1 MAFNIALSGLNAA
14 MADLDITGNNIANAS
29 TTGFKSSRGEFVDLL
44 ASAGFVISSLDP
56 GDGVR
61 LAAVRQQFSQGNIS
75 FTGNALDLAISG
87 GGFFAVRDPN
97 GATGYT
103 RNGTFAVDREG
114 FVVNPAGARLQ
125 TFGVTDPSV
134 PTFNSATTEDLQLLS
149 AQGSPGATTQVDLA
163 LNLDTLNADETLG
176 PGAID
181 PADTGSFDYSTT
193 LTVFDSLGESHEATI
208 YFRQTA
214 ALTVDARM
222 VIDGEDGQ
230 TTAVQ
235 TLNFNSDGSLDET
248 ASPQPFNFGAFT
260 PTNGADPIAFN
271 LNLSNTTNLSGNST
285 VNAISQ
291 NGFAAGRLS
300 NIDIDESGVV
310 FARFSNGQSEPLGR
324 IALARFQ
331 NPQGLRA
338 VGDTSWVESFASGQA
353 ILGEP
358 GGAGLGSIQ
367 GGSVETSNV
376 NISEELVNLISAQR
390 NFQANAQV
398 ISTADELN
406 QTLLNIR

>member
-61 LAAVRQQFSQGNIS
+61 LAEVRQQFSQGNIS

-97 GATGYT
+97 GASAFT
-103 RNGTFAVDREG
+103 RNGTFSVDRDG
-114 FVVNPAGARLQ
+114 FVVNPSGARLQ
-125 TFGVTDPSV
+125 AFDVIDSSL
-134 PTFNSATTEDLQLLS
+134 PTFNSASTNDLQLLTT
-149 AQGSPGATTQVDLA
+149 QGAPQATTQVNLA
-163 LNLDTLNADETLG
+163 LN
-176 PGAID
+176 ID
-181 PADTGSFDYSTT
+181 PRDPPFISTPIDPELPATYDYSTT
-193 LTVFDSLGESHEATI
+193 VTVYDSLGETHAATV
-208 YFRQTA
+208 YFQQTSE
-214 ALTVDARM
+214 LNFTSRL
-222 VIDGEDGQ
+222 VIDGLDDQ
-230 TTAVQ
+230 TIDPG
-235 TLNFNSDGSLDET
+235 NFEFNSNGELSVPDPATINYGTFTPSNGAEPLNIV
-248 ASPQPFNFGAFT
+248 FNF
-260 PTNGADPIAFN
+260 AD
-271 LNLSNTTNLSGNST
+271 TTNLAGSST
-285 VNAISQ
+285 VNSISQ
-291 NGFAAGRLS
+291 DGFAAGRLS
-300 NIDIDESGVV
+300 NIDIDESGIV
-310 FARFSNGQSEPLGR
+310 FARFSNGQSDPLGR

-338 VGDTSWVESFASGQA
+338 VGDTQWVESFASGPS

-367 GGSVETSNV
+367 GGSVESSNV

>member
-29 TTGFKSSRGEFVDLL
+29 TNGFKSSRGEFVDLL

-56 GDGVR
+56 GDGVQ

-87 GGFFAVRDPN
+87 GGFFSVRDPN
-97 GATGYT
+97 GTAAYT
-103 RNGTFAVDREG
+103 RNGTFSVDRDG
-114 FVVNPAGARLQ
+114 FVVAPSGARLQ
-125 TFGVTDPSV
+125 AFGVTDPAI
-134 PTFNSATTEDLQLLS
+134 PTFNSATTNDLQLLTT
-149 AQGSPGATTQVDLA
+149 QGAPGATSEVDLA
-163 LNLDTLNADETLG
+163 LNLDTIDPILG

-181 PADTGSFDYSTT
+181 PADADTFDYSTT
-193 LTVFDSLGESHEATI
+193 ITVFDSLGESHSATV

-214 ALTVDARM
+214 ALTWDTRL
-222 VIDGEDGQ
+222 VIDGDSAQ
-230 TTAVQ
+230 TTALQ
-235 TLNFNSDGSLDET
+235 TLNFDSQGNLIT
-248 ASPQPFNFGAFT
+248 PQPLSYGAFT
-260 PTNGADPIAFN
+260 PTNGADPINFS
-271 LNLSNTTNLSGNST
+271 LDLTDTTNLSGPST
-285 VNAISQ
+285 VTSIAQ

-300 NIDIDESGVV
+300 NIDIDETGIV

-338 VGDTSWVESFASGQA
+338 IGDTSWVESFASGPA
-353 ILGEP
+353 ILGDP
-358 GGAGLGSIQ
+358 GGAGLGLIQ
-367 GGSVETSNV
+367 GGSVEQSNV

-398 ISTADELN
+398 ISTADDLN

>member
-29 TTGFKSSRGEFVDLL
+29 TNGFKSSRGEFVDLL

-61 LAAVRQQFSQGNIS
+61 LAEVRQQFSQGNIS

-87 GGFFAVRDPN
+87 GGFFSVRDES
-97 GATGYT
+97 GAAAFT
-103 RNGTFAVDREG
+103 RNGSFSVDRDG
-114 FVVNPAGARLQ
+114 FVVSPAGARLQ
-125 TFGVTDPSV
+125 SFSVTDPTV
-134 PTFNSATTEDLQLLS
+134 PTFNSASTVDLQLLS
-149 AQGSPGATTQVDLA
+149 TQGAPNATTLVDLA
-163 LNLDTLNADETLG
+163 LNLDTLDPITG

-181 PADTGSFDYSTT
+181 PALASTYDYSTT
-193 LTVFDSLGESHEATI
+193 LTVYDSLGEAHSATI

-214 ALTVDARM
+214 ALTFDTRM
-222 VIDGEDGQ
+222 VIDDDVAQ

-235 TLNFNSDGSLDET
+235 TLNFDSQGALT
-248 ASPQPFNFGAFT
+248 TPQPLNYGAFT
-260 PTNGADPIAFN
+260 PVNGADPINFN
-271 LNLSNTTNLSGNST
+271 LNLTNTTNLSGNST
-285 VNAISQ
+285 VISIAQ
-291 NGFAAGRLS
+291 DGFAAGRLS
-300 NIDIDESGVV
+300 NIDIDETGIV
-310 FARFSNGQSEPLGR
+310 FARFSNGQSEPVGR

-338 VGDTSWVESFASGQA
+338 VGDTSWVESFASGPA
-353 ILGEP
+353 ILGEA

-367 GGSVETSNV
+367 GGSVESSNV

>member
-56 GDGVR
+56 GDGVQ

-87 GGFFAVRDPN
+87 GGFFSVRDPN
-97 GATGYT
+97 GTTAFT
-103 RNGTFAVDREG
+103 RNGTFSVDRDG

-125 TFGVTDPSV
+125 AFSVTDPTV
-134 PTFNSATTEDLQLLS
+134 PTFNNATTEDLQLL
-149 AQGSPGATTQVDLA
+149 TTQGAPAASTDVELSI
-163 LNLDTLNADETLG
+163 NLDTTEF
-176 PGAID
+176 D
-181 PADTGSFDYSTT
+181 PATPPFDPTNAASYAYSTT
-193 LTVFDSLGESHEATI
+193 LTVFDSLGQSHAATI
-208 YFRQTA
+208 YFRQNG
-214 ALTVDARM
+214 ALSYDAHL
-222 VIDGEDGQ
+222 VIDGDNAQ
-230 TTAVQ
+230 TT
-235 TLNFNSDGSLDET
+235 TSLPVTFDSGGALT
-248 ASPQPFNFGAFT
+248 SAQPMNFGTFT
-260 PTNGADPIAFN
+260 PANGADPIN
-271 LNLSNTTNLSGNST
+271 LDIDLTGSTNLAGQST
-285 VNAISQ
+285 VNSVFQ
-291 NGFAAGRLS
+291 NGFAVGRLS
-300 NIDIDESGVV
+300 NIDIDETGVV
-310 FARFSNGQSEPLGR
+310 FARFTNGQSEPLGR

-338 VGDTSWVESFASGQA
+338 VGDSSWVESFASGQV
-353 ILGEP
+353 ILGDP
-358 GGAGLGSIQ
+358 GGAGLGLIQ
-367 GGSVETSNV
+367 GGSLENSNV